1 MNAAAGPRD
10 LSALLVP
17 VAGELLVVPGA
28 VVAEIIKRRELQR
41 PPGAPDWLLGTL
53 LWHHEKLP
61 VLSFEALNG
70 NAGPDPGHGSRIV
83 ILTTLADA
91 APVRNY
97 AILAQGV
104 PHLLLL
110 TAADVES
117 VDAPALGLAERMKV
131 RVHGQAAAIPDF
143 DYIEQHLAALP
154 QAGIHVGRD

>member
-28 VVAEIIKRRELQR
+28 VVAEIIKRRELAR

-53 LWHHEKLP
+53 LWHREKLP
-61 VLSFEALNG
+61 VLSFDALNG

-83 ILTTLADA
+83 ILTTLSDA
-91 APVRNY
+91 APARNY

-110 TAADVES
+110 TAADVLA
-117 VDAPALGLAERMKV
+117 VDAPALGPAERMKV

-143 DYIEQHLAALP
+143 DFIEGHLAQLP
-154 QAGIHVGRD
+154 

>member
-1 MNAAAGPRD
+1 MNAAAGPHD

-17 VAGELLVVPGA
+17 VTGDLLVVPGA
-28 VVAEIIKRRELQR
+28 VVAEIIKRRDLQR

-53 LWHHEKLP
+53 LWHREKLP

-70 NAGPDPGHGSRIV
+70 YAGPDPGHGSRIV
-83 ILTTLADA
+83 ILGTLSGTE
-91 APVRNY
+91 PVRNY

-110 TAADVES
+110 TAADVQA
-117 VDAPALGLAERMKV
+117 VDAPTLGPAERMKV

-143 DYIEQHLAALP
+143 DYLERHLRELS
-154 QAGIHVGRD
+154 G